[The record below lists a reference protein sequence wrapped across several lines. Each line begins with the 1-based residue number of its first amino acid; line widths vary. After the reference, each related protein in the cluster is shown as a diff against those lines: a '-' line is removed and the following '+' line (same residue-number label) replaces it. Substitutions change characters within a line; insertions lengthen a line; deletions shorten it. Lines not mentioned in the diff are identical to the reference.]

1 MSYKTDYARVQGLGS
16 AGDGAH
22 HWWLHRL
29 SAVALVPLTLLFL
42 FPFARTL
49 GGGYDVM
56 LATYSTFGHALI
68 AVLFFIVAFWHLAM
82 GLQVIIE
89 DYVPHKPTRVA
100 LLIGN
105 TLFNGTLAVAGVLA
119 VATILFRA

>member
-1 MSYKTDYARVQGLGS
+1 MSYKTDFARVQGLGS

-49 GGGYDVM
+49 GGGYEAM
-56 LATYSTFGHALI
+56 IATYSTFGHALI
-68 AVLFFIVAFWHLAM
+68 AVLFFITAFWHLSM

-89 DYVPHKPTRVA
+89 DYVPHKPTKIA
-100 LLIGN
+100 LLICN